1 MREDKKT
8 VEVVKTANLLFSS
21 FEPYY
26 IWDYISRQFQDCCR
40 MSGGGAG
47 RVRRESGLSEQELT
61 VCELCVLTDFLLDIV
76 SLESYIEIQTGHL
89 PRLLLLLVTCMSR
102 YMDSLSLVELSDML
116 RLCSKILSRVQ
127 PPLVPTLVP
136 HGGVDAVSITKAPS
150 IAEGTKGE
158 APASSTSQNI
168 SISAL
173 AAATLPETGFSDFV
187 QCRSHRPTGHGTEEV
202 EDSLGVQNKQQERG
216 HVTQASESNVR
227 DFEVDKGSSNCGADS
242 KRSSSELR
250 DKEVLDLSHRK
261 NEGETKEEEQ
271 EKNEKEEKEEEEKM
285 EETKVKEGMI
295 EEGWEG
301 LADLTETGKTTM
313 QLCVELFQGFYTQFL
328 CRYVLGSEFIV
339 TNFVRDIAVGAS
351 NNDGLR
357 NCELWKK
364 ADGTAMLPGIK
375 ECRKHSQYTDNNVG
389 ALTAACQLFLEC
401 SSFPVYVAEGS
412 PSSPCHE
419 ASSCTEQFPD
429 AVPMWLQSLL
439 ACCCL
444 PCHFGPDPFPTQ
456 AVAIGCF
463 LDLLNLTHSISSSTG
478 RVGESGGANSPGM
491 SECSPSHGR
500 VAVLIVPPL
509 TQCHVD
515 VITRDTLF
523 FQRVAEI
530 LWVHLTHEV
539 PKHQVCAVD
548 LLQQL
553 HGLASGSAVCEDVI
567 SRDLASHI
575 TALRVEAHKKFAV
588 LWHLTRDVQRG
599 KATAF
604 TRTFDRSLLLMLESL
619 WTARDNASRSVALS
633 WLRQVIQ
640 RHDIPRIL
648 EPLLLL
654 LLHPKTQRV
663 ALSYAVHRI
672 QPKTSAA
679 IEVGEPG
686 LDKVVTEKWDRNAS
700 NRDGDESTTEMR
712 ICVHASTEQGGAV
725 VSEGVRT
732 DAMPP
737 LISVSLRVNP
747 LGSSQSPQSS
757 CESLN
762 DDQENEQPQS
772 TVSNHVG
779 IPPAFQRDEEEV
791 GHVLE
796 VLVDEVSRGIDVEQ
810 VSNRSSGE
818 ENKEENDEPEE
829 EEESEDCKREC
840 SLTSSECEPSSTA
853 SSPERHC
860 GDVEEGEPWQGNI
873 LHGLVRPSSLPDLCV
888 HKGSDVVSTSLTP
901 DGTGES
907 AEAWKEGLVDKSR
920 PIVGSHKST
929 GALDSSPRSGAN
941 SAWQVPRGYGGD
953 AASLEAWYIPGE
965 AEGGESFID
974 DKDERIV
981 DVDGEVD
988 RNKESMNSE
997 NHRAQTSVTGL
1008 IEQSKGHTFPMVHP
1022 LYQHVLLYLQ
1032 PYDTGRVV
1040 HVLTAL
1046 RAILYAY
1053 PSTFVSA
1060 ISTTGMS
1067 SGSSPRLSWLQD
1079 LLTRHH
1085 AALSGRDFYTI
1096 APGPVIAQGA
1106 GSVGFRSAM
1115 YLEVLLSLCLAFLR
1129 SHYPSQARASSRD
1142 VAENRDVQVLS
1153 AELLTII
1160 VSTLAR
1166 IVETGVGSALV
1177 PGGGS
1182 VSGSGYASFLVDLL
1196 ARCKMQRVLL
1206 HCLLAGVAVP
1216 HLRHKLCAGII
1227 TSSKI
1232 QVKANEEEEESPGN
1246 NRPVDI
1252 LIDESADASGL
1263 QTQLL
1268 ELLQALIVLE
1278 YRILSLSEDPD
1289 AGFTELCA
1297 PESKQQQGQQQQQNS
1312 QQAEQHKPRHHQQQR
1327 KPSVPLLRYEPSRPI
1342 TEQEMLGWT
1351 VLHALS
1357 IQSQSCSAHL
1367 CWIAMVT
1374 SSLPY
1379 LGQVLGRLSV
1389 AVTTQLCHNLDAVVA
1404 QLEWEVG
1411 LCSSRPSV
1419 LLQDVPL
1426 DYIVFLLEGVT
1437 TIVHHCLLDSFPS
1450 PNQTQGNSKFL
1461 NEARAALLPS
1471 LPTVIMTASSLWGL
1485 MSLFDSQGAE
1495 GAHVMQSGLPAAT
1508 TINLGSTKILR
1519 QKLLALLSPLC
1530 LQHGA
1535 MFLAAVARVWDGRRQ
1550 HRAVSRVKVTT
1561 WASQEQML
1569 LVELVRA
1576 IGTLHCDSIVCTVR
1590 DVMKQPPGEI
1600 AREKHFSLEVC
1611 LLQFLFAYIQ
1621 SVAVSSFVDAWPS
1634 LLSLL
1639 KDCSQLNL
1647 PPPGAL
1653 LLLGILNDFVLKTP
1667 PLESKKDQRD
1677 LQDITQRLVE
1687 AVATVAGSSLEQTT
1701 WLRRNL
1707 EVKAG
1712 PQVSMDISGQQDV
1725 KDILLS
1731 PVAEMVSSTPSAYSV
1746 HALTLLAEVLAHLL
1760 DMVFRSDEK
1769 EKVVPLLISIM
1780 HYVVPYLK
1788 NHSTHNAPSY
1798 RACVQLLNSL
1808 SGYQY
1813 TRRAWKKEVFDLF
1826 MDPAFFQIEPF
1837 CASQWRSIIDHLMTH
1852 DKITFRDF
1860 MARVVV
1866 AQSSSLN
1873 NLFSSREAELEQRV
1887 VLLKRLAFAIFA
1899 SELDQYQKL
1908 LPDIQE
1914 RLAESL
1920 RLPQMPTLH
1929 AQVFVVFRVLLL
1941 RISPHHLTSLWP
1953 TMITELVQVFMQME
1967 QEMVAED
1974 DLSR

>member
-1 MREDKKT
+1 
-8 VEVVKTANLLFSS
+8 
-21 FEPYY
+21 
-26 IWDYISRQFQDCCR
+26 
-40 MSGGGAG
+40 
-47 RVRRESGLSEQELT
+47 
-61 VCELCVLTDFLLDIV
+61 
-76 SLESYIEIQTGHL
+76 
-89 PRLLLLLVTCMSR
+89 
-102 YMDSLSLVELSDML
+102 
-116 RLCSKILSRVQ
+116 
-127 PPLVPTLVP
+127 
-136 HGGVDAVSITKAPS
+136 
-150 IAEGTKGE
+150 
-158 APASSTSQNI
+158 
-168 SISAL
+168 
-173 AAATLPETGFSDFV
+173 
-187 QCRSHRPTGHGTEEV
+187 
-202 EDSLGVQNKQQERG
+202 
-216 HVTQASESNVR
+216 
-227 DFEVDKGSSNCGADS
+227 
-242 KRSSSELR
+242 
-250 DKEVLDLSHRK
+250 
-261 NEGETKEEEQ
+261 
-271 EKNEKEEKEEEEKM
+271 
-285 EETKVKEGMI
+285 
-295 EEGWEG
+295 
-301 LADLTETGKTTM
+301 
-313 QLCVELFQGFYTQFL
+313 
-328 CRYVLGSEFIV
+328 
-339 TNFVRDIAVGAS
+339 
-351 NNDGLR
+351 
-357 NCELWKK
+357 
-364 ADGTAMLPGIK
+364 
-375 ECRKHSQYTDNNVG
+375 
-389 ALTAACQLFLEC
+389 
-401 SSFPVYVAEGS
+401 
-412 PSSPCHE
+412 
-419 ASSCTEQFPD
+419 
-429 AVPMWLQSLL
+429 
-439 ACCCL
+439 
-444 PCHFGPDPFPTQ
+444 
-456 AVAIGCF
+456 
-463 LDLLNLTHSISSSTG
+463 
-478 RVGESGGANSPGM
+478 
-491 SECSPSHGR
+491 
-500 VAVLIVPPL
+500 
-509 TQCHVD
+509 
-515 VITRDTLF
+515 
-523 FQRVAEI
+523 
-530 LWVHLTHEV
+530 
-539 PKHQVCAVD
+539 
-548 LLQQL
+548 
-553 HGLASGSAVCEDVI
+553 
-567 SRDLASHI
+567 
-575 TALRVEAHKKFAV
+575 
-588 LWHLTRDVQRG
+588 
-599 KATAF
+599 
-604 TRTFDRSLLLMLESL
+604 
-619 WTARDNASRSVALS
+619 
-633 WLRQVIQ
+633 
-640 RHDIPRIL
+640 
-648 EPLLLL
+648 
-654 LLHPKTQRV
+654 
-663 ALSYAVHRI
+663 
-672 QPKTSAA
+672 
-679 IEVGEPG
+679 
-686 LDKVVTEKWDRNAS
+686 
-700 NRDGDESTTEMR
+700 
-712 ICVHASTEQGGAV
+712 
-725 VSEGVRT
+725 
-732 DAMPP
+732 
-737 LISVSLRVNP
+737 
-747 LGSSQSPQSS
+747 
-757 CESLN
+757 
-762 DDQENEQPQS
+762 
-772 TVSNHVG
+772 
-779 IPPAFQRDEEEV
+779 
-791 GHVLE
+791 
-796 VLVDEVSRGIDVEQ
+796 
-810 VSNRSSGE
+810 
-818 ENKEENDEPEE
+818 
-829 EEESEDCKREC
+829 
-840 SLTSSECEPSSTA
+840 
-853 SSPERHC
+853 
-860 GDVEEGEPWQGNI
+860 
-873 LHGLVRPSSLPDLCV
+873 
-888 HKGSDVVSTSLTP
+888 
-901 DGTGES
+901 
-907 AEAWKEGLVDKSR
+907 
-920 PIVGSHKST
+920 
-929 GALDSSPRSGAN
+929 
-941 SAWQVPRGYGGD
+941 
-953 AASLEAWYIPGE
+953 
-965 AEGGESFID
+965 
-974 DKDERIV
+974 
-981 DVDGEVD
+981 
-988 RNKESMNSE
+988 MNGE
-997 NHRAQTSVTGL
+997 NHRVPISVTRL

-1032 PYDTGRVV
+1032 PYDAGRVL

-1046 RAILYAY
+1046 RAMLFAY

-1067 SGSSPRLSWLQD
+1067 GGSSPRLSWLQD

-1096 APGPVIAQGA
+1096 TPGPAVAQSA

-1115 YLEVLLSLCLAFLR
+1115 YLEVILSLCLAFLR
-1129 SHYPSQARASSRD
+1129 SHYPSQARASSQD
-1142 VAENRDVQVLS
+1142 VADNRDVQVLS

-1160 VSTLAR
+1160 ISTLAR

-1232 QVKANEEEEESPGN
+1232 QVKENEEESPGDS
-1246 NRPVDI
+1246 RPVDI
-1252 LIDESADASGL
+1252 FIDESADASGL
-1263 QTQLL
+1263 QAQLL

-1297 PESKQQQGQQQQQNS
+1297 HESKQQHGQQQQQNS
-1312 QQAEQHKPRHHQQQR
+1312 QQAEQHKPHRHHQQR
-1327 KPSVPLLRYEPSRPI
+1327 KPSVPLLRYIPSRPI

-1367 CWIAMVT
+1367 CWVAMVT

-1411 LCSSRPSV
+1411 LCSTCPSV

-1426 DYIVFLLEGVT
+1426 DYVVFLLEGVT

-1450 PNQTQGNSKFL
+1450 PSQTQGNSKFL
-1461 NEARAALLPS
+1461 NEARATLLPS

-1495 GAHVMQSGLPAAT
+1495 GAHVMQSGLPATT

-1550 HRAVSRVKVTT
+1550 HRAAGRAKVIT

-1569 LVELVRA
+1569 LIELVRA
-1576 IGTLHCDSIVCTVR
+1576 ISTLHCDSIVCTVR
-1590 DVMKQPPGEI
+1590 DVLKQPPGEI

-1611 LLQFLFAYIQ
+1611 LLQFLFAYFQ

-1647 PPPGAL
+1647 SPPGAL

-1725 KDILLS
+1725 KEILLS
-1731 PVAEMVSSTPSAYSV
+1731 PVAEVVCSTPSVYSV

-1887 VLLKRLAFAIFA
+1887 VLLKRLAFTIFA

-1974 DLSR
+1974 DLSRNANPSISGLETTYGGNGYSSSYNQQHWLSLYLSACKFLDLALALPCEHLPQFQLYRWAFITESFDEGGLEVRRQGNHQREFKPYVSRITKLLRKKCKKNCDEDGSWRSLPLEPGMPLLTTTSIRSIDHLLPFFNTLCHAFSSHGVRPDPTELRDGDPIIRLTVQPPPIGQERDLGLGPEVPGYWGGRLRKRVEEMVERDFLEPTPGKG